1 MKKVRLT
8 ILVMLLFHVGSAQT
22 LAEWFQ
28 QKKTQIQY
36 LGDQIAALKAYAVVA
51 KKGYAIAK
59 SGLATIGNIKKGDF
73 ALHSNYF
80 SSLAKVNP
88 NVKAYTKIAGI
99 VSMQISIVKKSQKQ
113 RIDIQTSGEFNNN
126 EIIYLGKVFDH
137 LLQSCTEIIDQLIAV
152 TTDGILEMKDGER
165 IQNID
170 MLFDQMQDRWL
181 FVQDFANANSKMMLQ
196 RMEDQND
203 VNADGNLFGK

>member
-8 ILVMLLFHVGSAQT
+8 ILVMLLFHVASAQT

-36 LGDQIAALKAYAVVA
+36 LGDQIAALKAYAVIA

-73 ALHSNYF
+73 AVHSNYF

-99 VSMQISIVKKSQKQ
+99 ISMQIAIVKECQKQ
-113 RIDIQTSGEFNNN
+113 RKDIQRSGEFNSN
-126 EIIYLGKVFDH
+126 EIVYLEKVFDN
-137 LLQSCTEIIDQLIAV
+137 LLQGCTEIMNQLIAV
-152 TTDGILEMKDGER
+152 TTDGLLEMKDDER

-170 MLFDQMQDRWL
+170 KLYEQMQDRWL
-181 FVQDFANANSKMMLQ
+181 FMQGFGNTNSTMMLQ
-196 RMEDQND
+196 R
-203 VNADGNLFGK
+203 LK

>member
-8 ILVMLLFHVGSAQT
+8 ILVMLLFHVASAQT

-73 ALHSNYF
+73 AVHSNYF

-99 VSMQISIVKKSQKQ
+99 ISMQIAIVKECQKQ
-113 RIDIQTSGEFNNN
+113 RKDIQRSGEFNSN
-126 EIIYLGKVFDH
+126 EIVYLEKVFDN
-137 LLQSCTEIIDQLIAV
+137 LLQGCTEIMNQLIAV
-152 TTDGILEMKDGER
+152 TTDGLLEMKDDER

-170 MLFDQMQDRWL
+170 KLYEQMQDRWL
-181 FVQDFANANSKMMLQ
+181 FMQGFGNTNSMMMLQ

-203 VNADGNLFGK
+203 VNVDGNLFGK

>member
-8 ILVMLLFHVGSAQT
+8 ILVMLLFHVASAQT

-73 ALHSNYF
+73 AVHSNYF

-99 VSMQISIVKKSQKQ
+99 ISMQIAIVKECQKQ
-113 RIDIQTSGEFNNN
+113 RKDIQRSGEFNSN
-126 EIIYLGKVFDH
+126 EIVYLEKVFDN
-137 LLQSCTEIIDQLIAV
+137 LLQGCTEIMNQLIAV
-152 TTDGILEMKDGER
+152 TTDGLLEMKDDER

-170 MLFDQMQDRWL
+170 KLYEQLQDRWL
-181 FVQDFANANSKMMLQ
+181 FMQGFGNTNSMMMLQ

-203 VNADGNLFGK
+203 VNVDGNLFGK